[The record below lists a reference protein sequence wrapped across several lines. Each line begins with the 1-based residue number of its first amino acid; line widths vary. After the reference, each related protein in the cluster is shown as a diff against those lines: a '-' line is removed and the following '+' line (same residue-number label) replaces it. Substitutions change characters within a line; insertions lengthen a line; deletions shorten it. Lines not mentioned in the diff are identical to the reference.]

1 MNRIAKD
8 LIRHFNMTF
17 MGHESIYFTQ
27 THVSDVLFGENKPVG
42 TAIIALVTDDPDSY
56 SDMHK
61 LPTDEV
67 WHFYLGDPIELLVL
81 HPDGTDELRV
91 MGHDVLAGQLV
102 QTVVPA
108 GSWMGA
114 RVQPGGQ
121 YGLFG
126 TTMAPGFTPDDFV
139 PAEAKALQSQF
150 PHHAPLIRS
159 LIRKA

>member
-1 MNRIAKD
+1 MNRTAKD
-8 LIRHFNMTF
+8 LIRHFGMTL
-17 MGHESIYFTQ
+17 METENIYFTQ
-27 THVSDVLFGENKPVG
+27 THASDIRFGKDKPVG
-42 TAIIALVTDDPDSY
+42 TAIIALVTDEPDSY
-56 SDMHK
+56 SDIHK

-91 MGHDVLAGQLV
+91 MGHDVLAGQLI

-139 PAEAKALQSQF
+139 PAEAGTLQDQF

-159 LIRKA
+159 MIRKA

>member
-1 MNRIAKD
+1 MNRIAED

-27 THVSDVLFGENKPVG
+27 TYASDVLFGEHKPVG

-108 GSWMGA
+108 DSWMGA
-114 RVQPGGQ
+114 RVKPGGQ

-139 PAEAKALQSQF
+139 PADVDVLQDQF
-150 PHHAPLIRS
+150 PHHASLIRS
-159 LIRKA
+159 LIRSA

>member
-1 MNRIAKD
+1 MNPTAKD
-8 LIRHFNMTF
+8 LIRHFDMTW
-17 MGHESIYFTQ
+17 MGHENIYFTQ
-27 THVSDVLFGENKPVG
+27 THASDVRFGEHKPVG
-42 TAIIALVTDDPDSY
+42 TAIIALVTDEPGSF

-67 WHFYLGDPIELLVL
+67 WHFYLGDPIDLLVL

-91 MGHDVLAGQLV
+91 LGTDILAGQLV

-108 GSWMGA
+108 GCWMGA
-114 RVQPGGQ
+114 RVQSGGQ

-139 PAEAKALQSQF
+139 PADAEALQRRY
-150 PHHAPLIRS
+150 PHRAELIRS
-159 LIRKA
+159 LSRND